1 MYNWGC
7 GYGHGY
13 TWVLPLLVGLL
24 ILVTVVALGLARS
37 LAHTRARQTDAE
49 QWRPA
54 QVNDEAQ
61 RLLAL
66 RFARGEIGADEYHR
80 LGATLRGR

>member
-7 GYGHGY
+7 GYGY
-13 TWVLPLLVGLL
+13 ASTWVLPLLVGLL
-24 ILVTVVALGLARS
+24 ILVTVVALGLAWS

-49 QWRPA
+49 QRRPA
-54 QVNDEAQ
+54 QENDEAE

-66 RFARGEIGADEYHR
+66 RFARGEIDADEYHR